1 VVISIP
7 NILTVIRILLTPL
20 FVILLLKDMDTYA
33 LLIFA
38 LAGISDGLDGFIAR
52 YTNQQTT
59 LGAYL
64 DPLADKLL
72 LISAYICLAVMRF
85 IPGWLAVLVIS
96 RDVIILVGFAV
107 FFITG
112 VTVRVKPSLVSKL
125 TTVSQLSTIFYSL
138 LKSRFGGAFALNWA
152 LIWITAALTII
163 SGLHYIYLG
172 LITLQNG
179 SKPARLKN
187 SGAGPARKKSS

>member
-1 VVISIP
+1 MVISIP

-72 LISAYICLAVMRF
+72 LISAYICLAVMRV

-112 VTVRVKPSLVSKL
+112 VTVHVKPSLVSKL

-138 LKSRFGGAFALNWA
+138 LKPRFGGAFALNWA

-179 SKPARLKN
+179 SKPARAKN
-187 SGAGPARKKSS
+187 